1 MSKDEFV
8 ERVTHVG
15 EVVSKIEVSI
25 GPRFLDLFSSQLYSS
40 PNKAFEELVS
50 NSWDAGAQTVYIG
63 TPHDLSDESATV
75 WVLDDG
81 ESMDLAGL
89 RALWRVAKSPK
100 RVDKVTRGRP
110 QIGKFGIGKLAT
122 YLLAAQLTYVCKASD
137 GVIRAVTMDYRD
149 IDTPDSDAE
158 DELAERSGEQENGDA
173 LHKRNAVEL
182 DVRVLDENELHELL
196 HIFANG
202 SQIDDLIDQGVP
214 KPKSAATA
222 DYDDEFGGPDT
233 KPAAKSDTWTL
244 ALLTSLKPA
253 GKSMK
258 PGVIQ
263 WLLRT
268 ALPLGSSIAI
278 DFNGD
283 ALVSSK
289 INVPV
294 VEEWVLGESLGIT
307 SITVPSNGV
316 RDDEVHTVTEYRIPY
331 PHVRVDG
338 IDGAIT
344 GRVRR
349 YAGRISGGKSDA
361 VESSNGFLINILGR
375 VINPLDPYFGLK
387 NLNHTAWAQFRATI
401 RADGLDQQLGV
412 NREGLREGPE
422 LEIFQAFLRALFN
435 RARSAHDAAAQ
446 AAWPKAGEV
455 LTQSWSAVPFEPLR
469 RVIADSLSSQS
480 GDVPEFIDAANIDDR
495 AETLKNWEHDAV
507 SQPARLIEEVVLESI
522 GKAEPLV
529 KYELARRRVVVNRD
543 HPFSREY
550 GQTHEQQLL
559 LRDTAFVELLTEAY
573 MLDVGISEGQLQEIR
588 EYKDQAF
595 RLIAQV
601 RRRTGTQLAEMLV
614 NATDNKKALET
625 IVSDALEYL
634 GFDVTRMAQPGF
646 PEGVATA
653 PTPPDINDKRVSYSF
668 TFDAKSAKYGKVQ
681 TGNVGSAGLVRHR
694 EDHDAEHILV
704 VAPDYEVTPGKGGQ
718 LPDIVQEC
726 QMQGITPMR
735 AGALAKLLMLAAAT
749 GPLNLT
755 EFRSVF
761 ALRHPDAIDT
771 WVADLTTRAK
781 ATPRL
786 SLDLFLAALAGIG
799 YSGPN
804 AIHTTVIADRIH
816 QLPGERPHP
825 SRLDIRNLA
834 AGLAVLVPSLVRV
847 TGDNVY
853 LSTSPQKLREAIV
866 AQIQA
871 IPPEYRFGI
880 DETLFPAEAL

>member
-1 MSKDEFV
+1 MSKEEFV

-63 TPHDLSDESATV
+63 TPDNLSDESATV

-100 RVDKVTRGRP
+100 RSDKALRGRP

-122 YLLAAQLTYVCKASD
+122 YLLAEQLTYVCKASD
-137 GVIRAVTMDYRD
+137 GLIRAVTMDYRD
-149 IDTPDSDAE
+149 IDTPDVEAD
-158 DELAERSGEQENGDA
+158 DDSGEHTDIDNNGDA
-173 LHKRNAVEL
+173 LHKQNGVEL
-182 DVRVLDENELHELL
+182 DVRVLSEDELHELL
-196 HIFANG
+196 NLFANG
-202 SQIDDLIDQGVP
+202 NGINDLIGRGVP
-214 KPKSAATA
+214 KPKSAASM
-222 DYDDEFGGPDT
+222 DYENEFGGPKDQPT
-233 KPAAKSDTWTL
+233 AKSDTWTL

-278 DFNGD
+278 DFNGE

-289 INVPV
+289 INAPV
-294 VEEWVLGESLGIT
+294 VEEWILGESLGIT
-307 SITVPSNGV
+307 SITIPGNGV
-316 RDDEVHTVTEYRIPY
+316 RDDEVRTVTEHRTPY
-331 PHVRVDG
+331 SHVLVAG

-349 YAGRISGGKSDA
+349 YATRISGGKSDTL
-361 VESSNGFLINILGR
+361 ESSNGFLINILGR

-401 RADGLDQQLGV
+401 RADGLDRQLGV

-422 LEIFQAFLRALFN
+422 LETFQTFLRALFN
-435 RARSAHDAAAQ
+435 RARSAHDAAIQ
-446 AAWPKAGEV
+446 ASWPKAGEV
-455 LTQSWSAVPFEPLR
+455 LTQSWSAIPFEPLR
-469 RVIADSLSSQS
+469 RVVSDSLGSQA
-480 GDVPEFIDAANIDDR
+480 GDVPEFIDVVNVGDR
-495 AETLKNWEHDAV
+495 ADELKKWEQDAI
-507 SQPARLIEEVVLESI
+507 SQPARFIEEVVLEAG

-529 KYELARRRVVVNRD
+529 KYDLARRRVVVNRD

-573 MLDVGISEGQLQEIR
+573 MLDIGINEGQLQEVR
-588 EYKDQAF
+588 EYRDQAF

-601 RRRTGTQLAEMLV
+601 RRRTGAQIAEMLV
-614 NATDNKKALET
+614 NSTDNKKALET

-634 GFDVTRMAQPGF
+634 GFDVVRMAQPGF

-653 PTPPDINDKRVSYSF
+653 PMPPDVDDERVSYSF
-668 TFDAKSAKYGKVQ
+668 TYDAKSSRSGKVQ

-694 EDHDAEHILV
+694 EDHKADHILV
-704 VAPDYEVTPGKGGQ
+704 VAPDYEVAARNDGQ
-718 LPDIVQEC
+718 LPDIIQEC
-726 QMQGITPMR
+726 QMQNITPMR
-735 AGALAKLLMLAAAT
+735 AEALAKLLMLAAAT
-749 GPLNLT
+749 GPINLT
-755 EFRSVF
+755 GFRAVF
-761 ALRHPDAIDT
+761 ELRDPNAVDV
-771 WVADLTTRAK
+771 WVNELLATTK

-786 SLDLFLAALAGIG
+786 SLDLFLAALADIG
-799 YSGPN
+799 YAGPN

-816 QLPGERPHP
+816 RLPGERPHP
-825 SRLDIRNLA
+825 TRTDIRNLA

-880 DETLFPAEAL
+880 DETLFPVAT